1 MIEGEKGGG
10 EGRGRE
16 GRISEG
22 EDVMEGPPLLYLRH
36 QCPQQSKVS
45 VFANRKGDRTAI

>member
-22 EDVMEGPPLLYLRH
+22 EDVLYLRH